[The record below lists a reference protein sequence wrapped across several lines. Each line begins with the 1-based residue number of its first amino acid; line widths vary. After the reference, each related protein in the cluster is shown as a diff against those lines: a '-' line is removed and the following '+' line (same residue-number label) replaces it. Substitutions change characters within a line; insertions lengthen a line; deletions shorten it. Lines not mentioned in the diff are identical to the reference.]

1 MNFKEA
7 FEEMKKGS
15 DIKLPSWKGFW
26 KWNDEKKTIMMHC
39 KDGKVIN
46 VFDTEQYE
54 YTLQHLA
61 SDEFII
67 ATEENCPLK
76 GGKIGLDFNAAMGY
90 AFKGFKVSY
99 RHEDFDGAGYY
110 LEMDKD
116 GFLELKK
123 TNDKDCVYIPYKT
136 DYESK
141 DWYIME
147 D

>member
-7 FEEMKKGS
+7 FKEMRKGN

-76 GGKIGLDFNAAMGY
+76 GGKIGLDF
-90 AFKGFKVSY
+90 
-99 RHEDFDGAGYY
+99 
-110 LEMDKD
+110 
-116 GFLELKK
+116 
-123 TNDKDCVYIPYKT
+123 
-136 DYESK
+136 YE
-141 DWYIME
+141 
-147 D
+147 